1 MEYKN
6 LIIIG
11 TSHIAKQ
18 SVQEVKEAIEDNKP
32 AIVAVELDPNRYYSL
47 KSAKKTKIRLKDIF
61 TLGIVGFAFALL
73 GKWAQEKLGK
83 LVGVMPGT
91 EMLTALRAAQKNNAT
106 IRLIDQ
112 DIFITLK
119 RLSKEITLKEKL
131 RFFLDILKSIFF
143 RKREMRRLGIE
154 NLDLTK
160 VPSKEMIKKLTKE
173 FRKSYPNAYKVLVTE
188 RNHVMAKRLA
198 RIMEESLGKK
208 IVAVVGAGHEE
219 EIVALV
225 KSYEKKE
232 KITYSFSLVTE

>member
-91 EMLTALRAAQKNNAT
+91 EMLTAIRAAQKNNAT

-160 VPSKEMIKKLTKE
+160 VPSKEVVKKLTKE

>member
-18 SVQEVKEAIEDNKP
+18 SIQEVKEAIENNKP

-91 EMLTALRAAQKNNAT
+91 EMLTAIRAAQKNNAT

-112 DIFITLK
+112 DIFITFK
-119 RLSKEITLKEKL
+119 RLSKEITLKEEL

-160 VPSKEMIKKLTKE
+160 VPSKEVVKKLTKE

>member
-160 VPSKEMIKKLTKE
+160 VPSKEVVKKLTKE

-232 KITYSFSLVTE
+232 RITYSFSVIP

>member
-61 TLGIVGFAFALL
+61 TLGIVGFIFALL
-73 GKWAQEKLGK
+73 GRWAQKKLGK

-91 EMLTALRAAQKNNAT
+91 EMLTAIRAAQKNNAT

-119 RLSKEITLKEKL
+119 RLSKEITLKEEL

-160 VPSKEMIKKLTKE
+160 VPSKEVVKKLTKE

>member
-61 TLGIVGFAFALL
+61 SLGIVGFIFALL
-73 GKWAQEKLGK
+73 GRWAQKKLGK

-91 EMLTALRAAQKNNAT
+91 EMLTAIRAAQKNNAT

-160 VPSKEMIKKLTKE
+160 VPSKEVVKKLTKE

>member
-160 VPSKEMIKKLTKE
+160 VPSKEVVKKLTKE

-219 EIVALV
+219 EVVALV

>member
-160 VPSKEMIKKLTKE
+160 VPSKEVVKKLTKE